1 MPCFPPREPGA
12 DGALRA
18 HGVFYIELARPMQS
32 GSLQG
37 LTISRSLAQFS
48 GTNLFKNMR
57 VLV

>member
-48 GTNLFKNMR
+48 GTNLFKTCEC
-57 VLV
+57 